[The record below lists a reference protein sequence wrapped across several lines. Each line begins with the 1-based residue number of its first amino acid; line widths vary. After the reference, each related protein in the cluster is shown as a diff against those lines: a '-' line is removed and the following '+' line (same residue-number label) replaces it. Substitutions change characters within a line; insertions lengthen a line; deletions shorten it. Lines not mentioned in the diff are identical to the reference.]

1 MIAVSTFFDE
11 LAGQPQ
17 ALRHLINAYASQA
30 GRDRLA
36 AIPAAP
42 PTWLLGM
49 GASYHAALAGARH
62 LRQGGLPALAGE
74 ATEALLGEAGQ
85 LSQANHVLYISQSG
99 ASAEVVP
106 VLERL
111 SPATHVTALTNAE
124 ESPLAKRAHTVLPLM
139 AGDEQTVATKTFT
152 NSLAALWLLGQH
164 WTQGI
169 SPANFASLES
179 LADCLAALVEQAPS
193 LAKQWMEHLASAP
206 AYAVIGAGRQA
217 VTARHAAMII
227 MEWLKVPAVSATVG
241 AFRHGPIEMVQPGL
255 GVVVFA
261 APGPAYDSSCQL
273 AQELQRY
280 GASVLLVEHGHTRL
294 ATEPG
299 PGDHLVEPELAPV
312 LDIVPIQIFVEA
324 LARKRGLAPGFRYIE
339 KVVTHI

>member
-17 ALRHLINAYASQA
+17 ALRRLIAAYAGQA
-30 GRDRLA
+30 GRARLA
-36 AIPAAP
+36 ALPPTP

-62 LRQGGLPALAGE
+62 WRQRGLAALACE
-74 ATEALLGEAGQ
+74 ATEALLGEADQ
-85 LSQANHVLYISQSG
+85 LSQANHVVYISQSG

-111 SPATHVTALTNAE
+111 SPAVHVTALTNAE
-124 ESPLAKRAHTVLPLM
+124 DSPLTKRAQSVLPLM

-164 WTQGI
+164 WAQGI
-169 SPANFASLES
+169 GPADLATLES
-179 LADCLAALVEQAPS
+179 LADRLAALLERAPS
-193 LAKQWMEHLASAP
+193 LAKQWTEHLATAQS
-206 AYAVIGAGRQA
+206 YAVIGAGLQA
-217 VTARHAAMII
+217 ITARQAAMII

-241 AFRHGPIEMVQPGL
+241 AFRHGPIEIAQPGL
-255 GVVVFA
+255 GVVVFV
-261 APGPAYDSSCQL
+261 APGPAYRSSCRL

-280 GASVLLVEHGHTRL
+280 GASVLLVEHGQTRL
-294 ATEPG
+294 PTEPG
-299 PGDHLVEPELAPV
+299 PVDHLVDANLAPL

-324 LARKRGLAPGFRYIE
+324 LARAKGLAPGFRYID